1 MTDSD
6 VLPPGEDPL
15 SDMVQSS
22 VLEDEEGEEYVVD
35 QQNAG
40 PEAEL
45 GSGEWPE
52 TETPPAPPA
61 PGAVEE

>member
-1 MTDSD
+1 MGD

-15 SDMVQSS
+15 DDEVRSA
-22 VLEDEEGEEYVVD
+22 VLEDEEGEPYVVD

-40 PEAEL
+40 PESEA

-52 TETPPAPPA
+52 TDVPPVAPA
-61 PGAVEE
+61 PGSAGG